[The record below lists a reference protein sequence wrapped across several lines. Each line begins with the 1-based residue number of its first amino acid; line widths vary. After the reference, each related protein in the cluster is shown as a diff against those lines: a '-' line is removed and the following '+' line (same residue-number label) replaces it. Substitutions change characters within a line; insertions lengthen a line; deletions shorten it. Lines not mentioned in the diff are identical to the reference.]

1 MKFLFGSE
9 AEDTTGRTS
18 PQRYAE
24 MVEQAQF
31 AEQMGFTGFLTSEQH
46 FNTAVSMTSAPECIL
61 AFVAAKTSTLRL
73 RAASFV
79 LLTFNHPVR
88 VAERAATLDILS
100 GGRFEI
106 GTARSNNPRTIKAF
120 QVRPDETRAMWFESM
135 EVLRKALA
143 LDEFDHHGKYWDID
157 PPISLVPRPVQTP
170 HPPIFVS
177 ATSIETHVNAG
188 KLGIGVMT
196 GNSLPGGWEYMEEA
210 INAYRSGLENADPGP
225 GGVVNDTATGLAV
238 ICHCAETEEQ
248 AIAEAE
254 ERANRFLREVSGWFS
269 ALSEASPEYAS
280 MSGLKRLID
289 SGRGMR
295 EIIDRSPYVT
305 IGTPDLFIE
314 RAHRLEQLG
323 YQEMIINLDGMPH
336 KQLMSSIEL
345 IGKHVIPAC
354 S

>member
-9 AEDTTGRTS
+9 AEDTSGRTS
-18 PQRYAE
+18 PQRYDE

-61 AFVAAKTSTLRL
+61 AYVAAKTSTLRL
-73 RAASFV
+73 RAASFA

-88 VAERAATLDILS
+88 VAERASTLDILS
-100 GGRFEI
+100 EGRFEI

-135 EVLRKALA
+135 EALRKALA
-143 LDEFDHHGKYWDID
+143 LEEFDHHGKYWDDRPADLARPPPAAEAAPADLRLRHQHRD
-157 PPISLVPRPVQTP
+157 PR
-170 HPPIFVS
+170 
-177 ATSIETHVNAG
+177 NAG

-210 INAYRSGLENADPGP
+210 IDAYRSGLENADPGP

-336 KQLMSSIEL
+336 EQLMSSIEL